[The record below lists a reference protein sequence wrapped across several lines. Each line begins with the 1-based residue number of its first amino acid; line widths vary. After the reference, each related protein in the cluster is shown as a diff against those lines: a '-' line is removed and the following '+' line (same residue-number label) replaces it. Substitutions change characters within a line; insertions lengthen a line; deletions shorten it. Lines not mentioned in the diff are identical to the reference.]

1 MKKRIP
7 TLVSLA
13 ILLGVWCAAPAR
25 ATTLVRLSLEQLS
38 QASSAIVRG
47 HVVSEE
53 SGWNPAHT
61 HIFTTT
67 TVAVDQTLKGNAQ
80 PEVVI
85 EQLGGKLGHRREY
98 VSGTVHFFPQ
108 ASYWLFLEPAAA
120 GARRYM
126 VVGMAQGAYR
136 IYQDPA
142 TREERVIRPFGGVF
156 YGTRGPEQATQG
168 GAPPLQ
174 QFRQAVSAALQ
185 APIVIPKGTS
195 LPVLIEAARS
205 RGVGRLSVL
214 GRTTADV
221 FPSRTVV
228 VPSGSEV
235 EGTAERVAGTWRI
248 LWTGV
253 SIRGARVEI
262 AGASSEPATEH
273 LGGKLVV
280 IRVR

>member
-1 MKKRIP
+1 MKNRIP
-7 TLVSLA
+7 TAVSLA
-13 ILLGVWCAAPAR
+13 VLLGTWCAATAR
-25 ATTLVRLSLEQLS
+25 ATTLVRLSLEQLTE
-38 QASSAIVRG
+38 ASSAIVRG
-47 HVVSEE
+47 HVVSQE

-67 TVAVDQTLKGNAQ
+67 TIAVDQALKGNVQ

-98 VSGTVHFFPQ
+98 VAGTVHFFPQ

-120 GARRYM
+120 GTGRDM
-126 VVGMAQGAYR
+126 GVGMAQGAYR

-142 TREERVIRPFGGVF
+142 TREERVIRPFGGAF
-156 YGTRGPEQATQG
+156 YGTSGPAQATE
-168 GAPPLQ
+168 GARPIE
-174 QFRQAVSAALQ
+174 QFRQEVSAALQ
-185 APIVIPKGTS
+185 APLVIPKGTS

-205 RGVGRLSVL
+205 QGVGRLSVL

-221 FPSRTVV
+221 YPSRTVV
-228 VPSGSEV
+228 VPAGSEV
-235 EGTAERVAGTWRI
+235 EGRAERVAGTWRI

-253 SIRGARVEI
+253 SIRGARVAI
-262 AGASSEPATEH
+262 AGASSEPAAEH
-273 LGGKLVV
+273 LGGKMVV